1 MSDRETATAILMP
14 IIDVLKGID
23 RTHPDATT
31 QVNALLP
38 LSDPRIQA
46 ARKLV
51 VEGLSAG

>member
-23 RTHPDATT
+23 PAHPDATT

-46 ARKLV
+46 ARKIV